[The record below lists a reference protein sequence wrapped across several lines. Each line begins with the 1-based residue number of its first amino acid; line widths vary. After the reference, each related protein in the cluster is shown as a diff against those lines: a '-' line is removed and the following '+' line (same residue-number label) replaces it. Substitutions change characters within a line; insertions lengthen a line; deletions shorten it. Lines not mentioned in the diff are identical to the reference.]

1 MADLG
6 GASNPLILH
15 IWRGHSA
22 VVTPESFAHQPQ
34 PRQRLTKTI
43 NQEINS
49 SLNLALS
56 SYPLAKLSFSI
67 KSSFN
72 TSDTWFLPRTH
83 PTTILLGIIASTSSS
98 GKTHNEDVSRLPGRV
113 RSVSES
119 SIHYVKE
126 CVNMVKVPQE
136 SRTTVQIPHYRI

>member
-1 MADLG
+1 MDLG
-6 GASNPLILH
+6 EASNSLIMH
-15 IWRGHSA
+15 IWRDHPA
-22 VVTPESFAHQPQ
+22 VATPESFARQPQ
-34 PRQRLTKTI
+34 PRQRSTKTI

-56 SYPLAKLSFSI
+56 SHPLAKLSHLI

-72 TSDTWFLPRTH
+72 TSDTWFWPRSH
-83 PTTILLGIIASTSSS
+83 PTTIQLGIVVSTSSS
-98 GKTHNEDVSRLPGRV
+98 GKIRNEVVSRLPGRV

-119 SIHYVKE
+119 SINCVKE

-136 SRTTVQIPHYRI
+136 SRTTVQIPH